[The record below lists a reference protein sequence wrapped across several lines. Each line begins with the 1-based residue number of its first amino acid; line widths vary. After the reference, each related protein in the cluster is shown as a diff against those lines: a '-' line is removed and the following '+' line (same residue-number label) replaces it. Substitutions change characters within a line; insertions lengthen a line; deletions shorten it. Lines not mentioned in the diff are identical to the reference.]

1 MIYKPFKVT
10 PLSNPFRSG
19 RYATVEAARAAIV
32 RLSEKNPTEDYRVFE
47 VVEVETLVYTTE
59 KGVEV

>member
-19 RYATVEAARAAIV
+19 RYATVEDARAAV
-32 RLSEKNPTEDYRVFE
+32 ARLGERNPTEDYRIFE